1 MKKVKKIGDTSVRVL
16 ETLKFLSQRSS
27 TIQDVLKFF
36 EKADS
41 DNRIYTNEVIL
52 KYINTLKVFGF
63 RFIKEKDKYVL
74 LNLPIQ
80 INLNEDELKALL
92 LIESA
97 LSKFPEEE
105 VKKDVEVF
113 LQDLE
118 KRFSDNTR
126 LISASIKKPY
136 INNLKFDY
144 SKYENQIHLY
154 EKYCNDRQRIKITYK
169 KKNKA
174 ETSIIA
180 EPNEIKY
187 MANSVYFNLY
197 NPATAQIQNINL
209 DLITK
214 VEQLPLKSNPV
225 NMITSVT
232 FELKDRLA
240 KAYNLHDGE
249 KLLQLKPN
257 GNIIIM
263 NQKEDHALLIQRLM
277 RYGENCEII
286 APKTLREEM
295 KQLIKTTLALYSK

>member
-1 MKKVKKIGDTSVRVL
+1 MKKVKKIGDASVRVL
-16 ETLKFLSQRSS
+16 ETLKFLSQKSS
-27 TIQDVLKFF
+27 TVQEILKNF
-36 EKADS
+36 EKIDPNS
-41 DNRIYTNEVIL
+41 RIYTSEVIL

-74 LNLPIQ
+74 LNMPSQ
-80 INLNEDELKALL
+80 IELNENRIQALL
-92 LIESA
+92 LIENA

-105 VKKDVEVF
+105 VKREVRLF
-113 LQDLE
+113 LQNLE
-118 KRFSDNTR
+118 RRFSDNTR
-126 LISASIKKPY
+126 LLLSNIKKPY
-136 INNLKFDY
+136 EDKLKFDY
-144 SKYENQIHLY
+144 SKYEKQIQTY
-154 EKYCNDRQRIKITYK
+154 EKYCYDEQRLKITYK
-169 KKNKA
+169 KKNKT

-187 MANSVYFNLY
+187 MANNVYFNVY

-209 DLITK
+209 DSITK
-214 VEQLPLKSNPV
+214 AEQLPLKSNPV

-249 KLLQLKPN
+249 KLLQLKTD
-257 GNIIIM
+257 GNIVVM
-263 NQKEDHALLIQRLM
+263 NQKEDHSLLMQRLM

-295 KQLIKTTLALYSK
+295 KQLIKSTLELYIK

>member
-16 ETLKFLSQRSS
+16 ETLKFLSQRGS
-27 TIQDVLKFF
+27 TIHDILKFF
-36 EKADS
+36 EKTDS
-41 DNRIYTNEVIL
+41 DNKIYTNEVIL

-80 INLNEDELKALL
+80 ITLTESELQSFL

-105 VKKDVEVF
+105 VKKEVGLF
-113 LQDLE
+113 LKGLE
-118 KRFSDNTR
+118 RRFSDNTR
-126 LISASIKKPY
+126 LLSANIKKPY

-144 SKYENQIHLY
+144 SKYEDQIHLY
-154 EKYCNDRQRIKITYK
+154 EKYCNDKQRIKITYR
-169 KKNKA
+169 KKNKV
-174 ETSIIA
+174 ENSIIA

-187 MANSVYFNLY
+187 MASNVYFNVY

-214 VEQLPLKSNPV
+214 VEQLPLKSNTV

-232 FELKDRLA
+232 FELKNRLA
-240 KAYNLHDGE
+240 RAYNLRDGE
-249 KLLQLKPN
+249 KLLQLKSD
-257 GNIIIM
+257 GNIVVM
-263 NQKEDHALLIQRLM
+263 NQQEDHNLLIQRLI

-286 APKTLREEM
+286 APKILREEM
-295 KQLIKTTLALYSK
+295 NQIIKTTLELYQK